1 MKGAGAAGRIGVIML
16 ASVLGLSACRDNGL
30 PDRNLPLDDAR
41 NRQYSYPGYQ
51 PAAESAPVA
60 VAGRAYIGGAPSV
73 RIPARLLTPVG
84 DAQGTMLYAVS
95 GAKAPYARLYA
106 SVGNDEWR
114 PYLRLN

>member
-1 MKGAGAAGRIGVIML
+1 MKGAGTAGRIGVIMV

-30 PDRNLPLDDAR
+30 TDKNLPLDDAR

-60 VAGRAYIGGAPSV
+60 AAGEYYIGAAPSV

-84 DAQGTMLYAVS
+84 NSEGTALYAAS

-114 PYLRLN
+114 PFLRLN